1 MPQCDHGRRP
11 KRTRVGA
18 EARRR
23 SHGRYEPAAGRSR
36 PIRFLFSWSVVRFTP
51 SAGAALRQ
59 RAPTEANP
67 GPSPTRRCS
76 PGRHGAGQRRPLR
89 FPFPWSVMRSPRSAC
104 AALPRR
110 APTDANSRSAPNPAA
125 FPPGAT
131 SRPAPTPPLPPP
143 VERDAFTPSAG
154 AALRQRAPTEANQGP
169 SRTRQCSPGRH
180 GAGQRRPL
188 CFLFSWS
195 AVRSP
200 RSACA
205 ALPRRAPTEANS
217 RSAPNPAAFPP
228 GATSRPAPTPPLPLP
243 VERDAF
249 PPERLRRT
257 ATAGADRSEPEV
269 APETRRR
276 SPRSAF
282 VVRRQRAPT
291 EANPR
296 PNLKPGGV
304 PPGATSRPPGA
315 ATPSASSSRGAWWGS
330 PRAPAPP
337 ASGSRRTGAAPAR

>member
-154 AALRQRAPTEANQGP
+154 AAL
-169 SRTRQCSPGRH
+169 
-180 GAGQRRPL
+180 
-188 CFLFSWS
+188 
-195 AVRSP
+195 
-200 RSACA
+200 
-205 ALPRRAPTEANS
+205 PRRAPTEAN
-217 RSAPNPAAFPP
+217 PGPA
-228 GATSRPAPTPPLPLP
+228 
-243 VERDAF
+243 
-249 PPERLRRT
+249 
-257 ATAGADRSEPEV
+257 
-269 APETRRR
+269 
-276 SPRSAF
+276 
-282 VVRRQRAPT
+282 
-291 EANPR
+291 PR
-296 PNLKPGGV
+296 PNRKPGGV
-304 PPGATSRPPGA
+304 PPGATSRPRGGA
-315 ATPSASSSRGAWWGS
+315 DPSASSSRGAWWGS